1 MPNHTRAA
9 DGLYHISGK
18 TYKHLCGSR
27 VQVHHQ
33 TAYQT
38 QGGLTKSDLLLNK
51 WGRIVSAKKHRT
63 AKRQKRLQKLGFFAT
78 KGKFGVEK
86 RSVKKRLRGGS
97 HALSPATYGS
107 GTAVASAAPV
117 DAKAHVDTKVEV
129 KAL

>member
-1 MPNHTRAA
+1 MPKHTRAA

-18 TYKHLCGSR
+18 TYKHLNGSR

-38 QGGLTKSDLLLNK
+38 PGGLTKTDLLLNK

-63 AKRQKRLQKLGFFAT
+63 AKKQKRLQKLGFFAT

-86 RSVKKRLRGGS
+86 RSLKRRLRGGKL
-97 HALSPATYGS
+97 ADLSPASYGEAPPA
-107 GTAVASAAPV
+107 TPVAAPS
-117 DAKAHVDTKVEV
+117 AAHVDPVV
-129 KAL
+129 

>member
-1 MPNHTRAA
+1 MPNHTRDA

-18 TYKHLCGSR
+18 TYKHLNGSR

-38 QGGLTKSDLLLNK
+38 PGGLTKSDLLLNK

-63 AKRQKRLQKLGFFAT
+63 AKKQKRLQKLGFFAT

-86 RSVKKRLRGGS
+86 RTLKRKLRGGKL
-97 HALSPATYGS
+97 ADLSPASYGEP
-107 GTAVASAAPV
+107 APVAAPSAAPV
-117 DAKAHVDTKVEV
+117 DPVA
-129 KAL
+129 

>member
-86 RSVKKRLRGGS
+86 RSLKKRMRGGNLA
-97 HALSPATYGS
+97 ALSPATYGS
-107 GTAVASAAPV
+107 SAPTAVET
-117 DAKAHVDTKVEV
+117 KANVDTKIEV

>member
-1 MPNHTRAA
+1 MSKHTRAA

-18 TYKHLCGSR
+18 TYKHLSGSR
-27 VQVHHQ
+27 VQVHHE

-38 QGGLTKSDLLLNK
+38 PGGLTKSDLLLNK

-86 RSVKKRLRGGS
+86 RTLKRKLRGGKL
-97 HALSPATYGS
+97 ADLSPASYGEP
-107 GTAVASAAPV
+107 AVE
-117 DAKAHVDTKVEV
+117 AKAHVDPVV
-129 KAL
+129 

>member
-9 DGLYHISGK
+9 DGVYHISGK
-18 TYKHLCGSR
+18 TYKHLNGSR

-86 RSVKKRLRGGS
+86 RSVKRRLRGGS
-97 HALSPATYGS
+97 PLMPATYGS
-107 GTAVASAAPV
+107 AASAAPV
-117 DAKAHVDTKVEV
+117 DTKIEV
-129 KAL
+129 KSL

>member
-1 MPNHTRAA
+1 MPKHTRAA

-18 TYKHLCGSR
+18 TYKHLNGSR

-38 QGGLTKSDLLLNK
+38 PGGLTKSDLLLNK

-63 AKRQKRLQKLGFFAT
+63 AKKQKRLQKLGFFAT

-86 RSVKKRLRGGS
+86 RTLKRKLRGGNHS
-97 HALSPATYGS
+97 ALSPAPYGEAPPAAA
-107 GTAVASAAPV
+107 AVETKAPV
-117 DAKAHVDTKVEV
+117 DPVV
-129 KAL
+129 

>member
-86 RSVKKRLRGGS
+86 RSVKRRLRGG
-97 HALSPATYGS
+97 APLMPATYGS
-107 GTAVASAAPV
+107 AASAAPV
-117 DAKAHVDTKVEV
+117 DTKIEV

>member
-86 RSVKKRLRGGS
+86 RSVKRRLRGGS
-97 HALSPATYGS
+97 PLMPATYGS
-107 GTAVASAAPV
+107 AASAAAPV
-117 DAKAHVDTKVEV
+117 DTKIEV

>member
-86 RSVKKRLRGGS
+86 RSLKKRMRGGNLA
-97 HALSPATYGS
+97 ALSPATYGS
-107 GTAVASAAPV
+107 SASAAPV
-117 DAKAHVDTKVEV
+117 DAKTHADTKIEV

>member
-1 MPNHTRAA
+1 MPKHTRAA

-38 QGGLTKSDLLLNK
+38 PGGLTKSDLLLNK

-63 AKRQKRLQKLGFFAT
+63 AKKQKRLQKLGFFAT

-86 RSVKKRLRGGS
+86 RSLKRKLRGGKL
-97 HALSPATYGS
+97 ADLSPASYGEAS
-107 GTAVASAAPV
+107 PAAAAVETKAPV
-117 DAKAHVDTKVEV
+117 DPVV
-129 KAL
+129 

>member
-18 TYKHLCGSR
+18 TYKNLNGSR

-38 QGGLTKSDLLLNK
+38 PGGLTKSDLLLNK

-97 HALSPATYGS
+97 PLMPAPYGAA
-107 GTAVASAAPV
+107 TAEPTS
-117 DAKAHVDTKVEV
+117 VDTKASVEV

>member
-86 RSVKKRLRGGS
+86 RSVKKRLRGG
-97 HALSPATYGS
+97 APLMPATYGS
-107 GTAVASAAPV
+107 GTASAAPV
-117 DAKAHVDTKVEV
+117 DTKIEV

>member
-18 TYKHLCGSR
+18 TYKHLNGSR
-27 VQVHHQ
+27 VEVHHQ

-38 QGGLTKSDLLLNK
+38 PGGLTK

-63 AKRQKRLQKLGFFAT
+63 AKRQQRLQKLGFFAT

-86 RSVKKRLRGGS
+86 RSVKRRLRGGNLA
-97 HALSPATYGS
+97 ALSPATYGS
-107 GTAVASAAPV
+107 SAPSSAAPV
-117 DAKAHVDTKVEV
+117 DVKANVETKVDA
-129 KAL
+129 KI

>member
-1 MPNHTRAA
+1 MPNHTRSA

-18 TYKHLCGSR
+18 TYKYLCGSR

-38 QGGLTKSDLLLNK
+38 PGGLTKSDLLLNK

-86 RSVKKRLRGGS
+86 RSLKKRIRGGNLA
-97 HALSPATYGS
+97 ALSPATYGS
-107 GTAVASAAPV
+107 ASAAPSASAAAPV
-117 DAKAHVDTKVEV
+117 VV
-129 KAL
+129 KADTTV

>member
-18 TYKHLCGSR
+18 TYKHLNGSR
-27 VQVHHQ
+27 VQVHHE

-38 QGGLTKSDLLLNK
+38 PGGLTKSDLLLNK

-63 AKRQKRLQKLGFFAT
+63 AKKQKRLQKLGFFAT

-86 RSVKKRLRGGS
+86 RSLKRRLRGGKL
-97 HALSPATYGS
+97 ADLSPASYGE
-107 GTAVASAAPV
+107 APPAAPAAPVAAPSAAPV
-117 DAKAHVDTKVEV
+117 DPVV
-129 KAL
+129 

>member
-18 TYKHLCGSR
+18 TYKNLNGSR

-38 QGGLTKSDLLLNK
+38 PGGLTKSDLLLNK

-86 RSVKKRLRGGS
+86 RSVKRRLRGG
-97 HALSPATYGS
+97 APLMPAPYGEP
-107 GTAVASAAPV
+107 API
-117 DAKAHVDTKVEV
+117 DAKTSEM
-129 KAL
+129 

>member
-18 TYKHLCGSR
+18 TYKNLNGSR

-38 QGGLTKSDLLLNK
+38 PGGLTKSDLLLNK

-86 RSVKKRLRGGS
+86 RSVKRRLRGG
-97 HALSPATYGS
+97 APLMPAPYGAA
-107 GTAVASAAPV
+107 TAAPTS
-117 DAKAHVDTKVEV
+117 VDTKAPVEV

>member
-18 TYKHLCGSR
+18 TYKNLSGSR

-38 QGGLTKSDLLLNK
+38 PGGLTKSDLLLNK

-86 RSVKKRLRGGS
+86 RSVKRRMRGGNLA
-97 HALSPATYGS
+97 ALSPATYGS
-107 GTAVASAAPV
+107 SAAALV
-117 DAKAHVDTKVEV
+117 DAKANVDTKVEV

>member
-18 TYKHLCGSR
+18 TYKHLNGSR

-86 RSVKKRLRGGS
+86 RSVKRRLRGGNLA
-97 HALSPATYGS
+97 ALSPATYGS
-107 GTAVASAAPV
+107 SAPSSAAPV
-117 DAKAHVDTKVEV
+117 DVKANVETKVDA
-129 KAL
+129 KI

>member
-18 TYKHLCGSR
+18 TYKHLNGSR

-38 QGGLTKSDLLLNK
+38 PGGLTKSDLLLNK

-86 RSVKKRLRGGS
+86 RSVKRRIRGGNLA
-97 HALSPATYGS
+97 ALSPATYGS
-107 GTAVASAAPV
+107 SAAAPV
-117 DAKAHVDTKVEV
+117 DVKANVETKVDA
-129 KAL
+129 KI

>member
-1 MPNHTRAA
+1 MPKHTRAA

-18 TYKHLCGSR
+18 TYKHLNGSR

-38 QGGLTKSDLLLNK
+38 PGGLTKSDLLLNK

-63 AKRQKRLQKLGFFAT
+63 AKKQKRLQKLGFFAT

-86 RSVKKRLRGGS
+86 RSVKRRLRGGKL
-97 HALSPATYGS
+97 ADLSPASYGE
-107 GTAVASAAPV
+107 APPVAAPPAAPV
-117 DAKAHVDTKVEV
+117 DPVV
-129 KAL
+129 